1 MLWQNKIEIFQKG
14 FIGLPIFPC
23 HGLSEIHASTIL
35 SSVARPEPTPPFAL
49 LLARAAA
56 ARFRLWLGSQLQS
69 QYELKKFIA
78 LTEEFWQ
85 TQSPQNRG
93 GGGRLRQHWYCLIL
107 TAAVP
112 PQSAAWCRIKSVSE
126 LISEASAWAD
136 VPATSNSISS
146 PRTGSTNYVHIVRVW
161 WPCFREAQN
170 LEDDQACFRR
180 AHIGTSWKKGKR
192 ARISRR

>member
-1 MLWQNKIEIFQKG
+1 MTKQNRD
-14 FIGLPIFPC
+14 FP
-23 HGLSEIHASTIL
+23 ERIHRVTNFPMSWVVWDPCLNYFVECCEAG
-35 SSVARPEPTPPFAL
+35 AAPPPPFAL

-180 AHIGTSWKKGKR
+180 AHIGL
-192 ARISRR
+192 